1 MGFSPTTS
9 KKSSES
15 KAPVAAGASSR
26 PTHSLKVRPKDSKD
40 SINLTG
46 LWGQVSKKGVEYLSG
61 KDKEQ
66 NIRYMVFSSKNGEN
80 VRELRYKEGDGDLQT
95 VCSLEQATSKKGD
108 VFFSGK
114 SDKGDTYFLFVNT
127 PRD

>member
-1 MGFSPTTS
+1 MAFSPTTS
-9 KKSSES
+9 KSVS
-15 KAPVAAGASSR
+15 KAAPKASAGSR

-46 LWGQVSKKGVEYLSG
+46 LWNQVSKKGVEYLSG

-66 NIRYMVFSSKNGEN
+66 NIRYMVFSSKKGEN
-80 VRELRYKEGDGDLQT
+80 VRELRYKEGDGDLVT
-95 VCSLEQATSKKGD
+95 VCALEQATSKKGD

-114 SDKGDTYFLFVNT
+114 SEEGHTYFLFVNT